1 MCHDVVVVDMPERQF
16 SALRLFPKGED
27 MIFFWY
33 GETYVKKN
41 SEGERERAP
50 YFVIFVVWSALVVGG
65 WVVAAWGKKSY
76 LGSAEISSTV
86 YLV

>member
-1 MCHDVVVVDMPERQF
+1 M
-16 SALRLFPKGED
+16 
-27 MIFFWY
+27 
-33 GETYVKKN
+33 KKN

>member
-1 MCHDVVVVDMPERQF
+1 MCHDVVVVDMPECQF

-41 SEGERERAP
+41 SEGERERLILL
-50 YFVIFVVWSALVVGG
+50 FLLFGVL
-65 WVVAAWGKKSY
+65 
-76 LGSAEISSTV
+76 
-86 YLV
+86 